1 MPVSSLMIFTE
12 ASGTTA
18 PVLSATVPSMREV
31 LTCAQ
36 EAASSRQ
43 KARMPETRDLI
54 VLASGICGT
63 QPVLSILPE
72 LLREICFSG
81 WNCLFT
87 GSSLSMG
94 YSGGGTPCCFSG
106 NNRDQ
111 QSSKSVLLVPSA
123 RTEASP
129 VDDRRFLA
137 RSHQLGCLVL
147 RLRDD
152 AD

>member
-18 PVLSATVPSMREV
+18 PVLSVIVPSMRDV

-36 EAASSRQ
+36 EALSSNTTN
-43 KARMPETRDLI
+43 MPDMRDLI

-63 QPVLSILPE
+63 QLVLSILPE

-87 GSSLSMG
+87 GSSLSMR
-94 YSGGGTPCCFSG
+94 YSRGGTFCCFSG

-129 VDDRRFLA
+129 VYDRRFLA